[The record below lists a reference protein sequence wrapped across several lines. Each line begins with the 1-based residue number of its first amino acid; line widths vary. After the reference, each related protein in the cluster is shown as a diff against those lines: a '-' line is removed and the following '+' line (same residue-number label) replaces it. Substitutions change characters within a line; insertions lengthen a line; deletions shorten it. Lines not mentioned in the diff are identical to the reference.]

1 MLYLHAS
8 NMLYVNIYY
17 PDLRVQKCEMITRD
31 GVVMYPLDPYTGC
44 EFRAFVKVNETQ
56 D

>member
-17 PDLRVQKCEMITRD
+17 PDDLRVQKLSNSSNT
-31 GVVMYPLDPYTGC
+31 L
-44 EFRAFVKVNETQ
+44 NEPSHSENQ
-56 D
+56 QSAYA